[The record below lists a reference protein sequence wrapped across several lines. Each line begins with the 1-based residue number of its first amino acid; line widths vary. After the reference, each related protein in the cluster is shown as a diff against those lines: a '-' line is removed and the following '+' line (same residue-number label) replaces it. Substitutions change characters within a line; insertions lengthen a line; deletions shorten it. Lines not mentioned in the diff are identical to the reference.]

1 MKITEIPGKID
12 WLILFIVTALLLF
25 SIPFVYSA
33 SAYVASQKFG
43 STEGIVTGQIL
54 RVGISLVC
62 IIAFSQFDYH
72 RYKHYSKLLYII
84 GIGALVIVLFVGAK
98 TKGAV
103 RWIDLGGV
111 SIQPSEY
118 AKFALVIF
126 IAAWLSDNFNKL
138 NDFKKGLL
146 PVLGA
151 STLVIALIALQPN
164 FSSAFVI
171 SVIVLSML
179 FVGNVRLQYFITI
192 LGVAISLLGIYGV
205 SAEYRMKRIMS
216 FIGMGDSHSTN
227 YQLEQALI
235 AFANGGFF
243 GVGPGQSNQR
253 DKFLPESYS
262 DFISSIIGEEYG
274 FFGIFIMIT
283 LFGLFLYRGLRV
295 ARFAPDRFGS
305 MLAFG
310 ITITISAYAFVNV
323 GVNCGILPTTGL
335 PLPFLSYGGTAV
347 LFSAMAVGILLN
359 IASQSGMFP
368 DTKKSS

>member
-12 WLILFIVTALLLF
+12 WLIFFIATALLLF
-25 SIPFVYSA
+25 SVPFVYSA

-43 STEGIVTGQIL
+43 STEGIVMGQIL
-54 RVGISLVC
+54 RVGLSLVC
-62 IIAFSQFDYH
+62 IIAFSRFDYH

-118 AKFALVIF
+118 AKYALVIF

-151 STLVIALIALQPN
+151 GALVIGLIAL
-164 FSSAFVI
+164 
-171 SVIVLSML
+171 L

-192 LGVAISLLGIYGV
+192 LGIAISLLGIYGV

-216 FIGMGDSHSTN
+216 FIGMGDSQSTN

-274 FFGIFIMIT
+274 FFGIFIMMT

>member
-12 WLILFIVTALLLF
+12 WLIFFIVTALLLF

-151 STLVIALIALQPN
+151 STLVIAA
-164 FSSAFVI
+164 VK
-171 SVIVLSML
+171 VVL
-179 FVGNVRLQYFITI
+179 
-192 LGVAISLLGIYGV
+192 
-205 SAEYRMKRIMS
+205 
-216 FIGMGDSHSTN
+216 
-227 YQLEQALI
+227 
-235 AFANGGFF
+235 
-243 GVGPGQSNQR
+243 P
-253 DKFLPESYS
+253 
-262 DFISSIIGEEYG
+262 
-274 FFGIFIMIT
+274 
-283 LFGLFLYRGLRV
+283 
-295 ARFAPDRFGS
+295 
-305 MLAFG
+305 
-310 ITITISAYAFVNV
+310 
-323 GVNCGILPTTGL
+323 
-335 PLPFLSYGGTAV
+335 
-347 LFSAMAVGILLN
+347 
-359 IASQSGMFP
+359 
-368 DTKKSS
+368 

>member
-1 MKITEIPGKID
+1 MKVTEIPGKID
-12 WLILFIVTALLLF
+12 WLIFFIATALLLF
-25 SIPFVYSA
+25 SVPFVYSA

-43 STEGIVTGQIL
+43 SSEEIVMSQIL
-54 RVGISLVC
+54 RVGISLGC
-62 IIAFSQFDYH
+62 IIAFARIDYH
-72 RYKHYSKLLYII
+72 RYKHYSKLLYFI
-84 GIGALVIVLFVGAK
+84 GIAALVIVLFIGAK

-103 RWIDLGGV
+103 RWLNLGGMSV
-111 SIQPSEY
+111 QPSEY
-118 AKFALVIF
+118 AKYALVMYIS
-126 IAAWLSDNFNKL
+126 AWLSDNFNKM
-138 NDFKKGLL
+138 NDFKKGIL

-151 STLVIALIALQPN
+151 GALVIGLIALQPN
-164 FSSAFVI
+164 FSTAFVI

-179 FVGNVRLQYFITI
+179 FVGNVKLHYFLIVF
-192 LGVAISLLGIYGV
+192 GGAVSLLGLYGI
-205 SAEYRMKRIMS
+205 SAQYRMKRIMS
-216 FIGMGDSHSTN
+216 FLGLGDNQDGN
-227 YQLEQALI
+227 YQLQQALI

-243 GVGPGQSNQR
+243 GVGRGQSNQR

-274 FFGIFIMIT
+274 FFGILMMVT
-283 LFGLFLYRGLRV
+283 LFGLFLYRGLRI

-310 ITITISAYAFVNV
+310 ITITISAYAFVNI

-347 LFSAMAVGILLN
+347 LFSACAVGILLN

-368 DTKKSS
+368 VAKKSS

>member
-12 WLILFIVTALLLF
+12 WLIFLIVTALLLF
-25 SIPFVYSA
+25 SVPFVYSA
-33 SAYVASQKFG
+33 SAYVANQKFG
-43 STEGIVTGQIL
+43 SPEGIVMGQML
-54 RVGISLVC
+54 RVGLSLG
-62 IIAFSQFDYH
+62 IIILVARFDYH
-72 RYKHYSKLLYII
+72 HYKHYARLLYTM
-84 GIGALVIVLFVGAK
+84 GIGALIIVLFVGAK

-103 RWIDLGGV
+103 RWIDVGGV
-111 SIQPSEY
+111 SIQPSEI
-118 AKFALVIF
+118 AKFTLVIF
-126 IAAWLSDNFNKL
+126 IAAWLSDNFHKM
-138 NDFKKGLL
+138 NDFKKGIL

-151 STLVIALIALQPN
+151 AGLVIGLIALQPN
-164 FSSAFVI
+164 FSTAFVI
-171 SVIVLSML
+171 SIIVLSML
-179 FVGNVRLQYFITI
+179 FVGNVKMHYFLTI
-192 LGVAISLLGIYGV
+192 FGIAISLLGVYGV
-205 SAEYRMKRIMS
+205 SAQYRMKRIMS
-216 FIGMGDSHSTN
+216 FLGMSDNQDGN
-227 YQLEQALI
+227 YQLQQALI

-274 FFGIFIMIT
+274 FFGILIMMT
-283 LFGLFLYRGLRV
+283 LFGLFLYRGLRI

-347 LFSAMAVGILLN
+347 LISAAAVGILLN

-368 DTKKSS
+368 TVKKSS

>member
-1 MKITEIPGKID
+1 MQSS
-12 WLILFIVTALLLF
+12 LL
-25 SIPFVYSA
+25 
-33 SAYVASQKFG
+33 
-43 STEGIVTGQIL
+43 
-54 RVGISLVC
+54 SL
-62 IIAFSQFDYH
+62 
-72 RYKHYSKLLYII
+72 L
-84 GIGALVIVLFVGAK
+84 ALVIVLFVGAK

-103 RWIDLGGV
+103 RWIDIGGISV
-111 SIQPSEY
+111 QPSE
-118 AKFALVIF
+118 FANYTLVIF
-126 IAAWLSDNFNKL
+126 IASWLSDNFNKL

-151 STLVIALIALQPN
+151 GALVIGLIALQPN

-171 SVIVLSML
+171 SIIVLTML
-179 FVGNVRLQYFITI
+179 YVGNVKMQYFLTI
-192 LGVAISLLGIYGV
+192 FGVAVSLLGVYGV

-216 FIGMGDSHSTN
+216 YIGMGESHSTN

-274 FFGIFIMIT
+274 FVGILIMMT
-283 LFGLFLYRGLRV
+283 LFGLFLYRGLRI

-368 DTKKSS
+368 NAKQTS